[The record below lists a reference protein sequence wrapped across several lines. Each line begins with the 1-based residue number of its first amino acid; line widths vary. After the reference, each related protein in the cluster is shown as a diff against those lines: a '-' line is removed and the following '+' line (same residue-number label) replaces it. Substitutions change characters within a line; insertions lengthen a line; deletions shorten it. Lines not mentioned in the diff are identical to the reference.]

1 MATGA
6 VNKAHL
12 SAEGGGSVKFD
23 FNPENVTKSQS
34 VPSGGGGGGGGGKAA
49 APPVSHNAQT
59 GTSHASSLAKG
70 AGGGG
75 GKPVAGYVAKS
86 TAPAPSTYSLKDVLF
101 DDPMGTSVAT
111 NVAQL
116 FSWLEPLDKTNAQP
130 TLQFGWGSMFSFPC
144 VITKVD
150 ATYTLF
156 DPTGNPI
163 RAKVNVTLQERPAK
177 PGAQNPTSGS
187 IGGLGARVLVSGD
200 TLQSIAH
207 QEYGKPSLWR
217 RLADLNGIDDPMRVP
232 PGTVLHLPRRSD
244 LEPAVPS

>member
-12 SAEGGGSVKFD
+12 SAEGGGSVTFD
-23 FNPENVTKSQS
+23 FNPETVTKSQGQQ
-34 VPSGGGGGGGGGKAA
+34 SGGGGGGGGGKSA

-59 GTSHASSLAKG
+59 GTSHASTLAKG
-70 AGGGG
+70 GGA
-75 GKPVAGYVAKS
+75 KPVAGYVANSKP
-86 TAPAPSTYSLKDVLF
+86 PAPSTYALKDVLF
-101 DDPMGTSVAT
+101 DDPKGDSVTT

-116 FSWLEPLDKTNAQP
+116 FSWLEPLATSNAP
-130 TLQFGWGSMFSFPC
+130 PMLTFVWGSKFTFQC

-187 IGGLGARVLVSGD
+187 IGGLRARVLVSGD
-200 TLQSIAH
+200 SLQSVAH

-217 RLADLNGIDDPMRVP
+217 RLADLNGIDDPMRVA
-232 PGTVLHLPRRSD
+232 PGTMLHLPRRSD